1 MDVFLGNIQMFGFN
15 FAPNGWALC
24 NGQLLNIQQYNALFA
39 LLGTTY
45 GGNGQ
50 QSFGLPNLQSRLP
63 IAQGTGPGL
72 TSRVMGEASGTEQVS
87 ILSSNLPPQAIPTT
101 GLTVSTTI
109 NLASVPS
116 NPVTAP
122 TATNAYIGASNPS
135 GPPSAAI
142 YSDAQGASPVA
153 LKGATTTIGGTLAI
167 PGGGAPVGTMNP
179 YLVVNF
185 SIALQGLFPSRN

>member
-1 MDVFLGNIQMFGFN
+1 MDVFLGSIQMFGFN

-24 NGQLLNIQQYNALFA
+24 NGQLLNIQQYQALFT

-45 GGNGQ
+45 GGNGVQ
-50 QSFGLPNLQSRLP
+50 TFGLPNLQSRLP

-72 TSRVMGEASGTEQVS
+72 TTRVMGEASGTEHVS
-87 ILSSNLPPQAIPTT
+87 ILGSNLPPQAIPTT

-109 NLASVPS
+109 NLASVAS

-122 TATNAYIGASNPS
+122 TTTNAYIGASVPG

-167 PGGGAPVGTMNP
+167 PGSGVPVGTMNP

>member
-101 GLTVSTTI
+101 GLTVTTTI

-116 NPVTAP
+116 NPATAP
-122 TATNAYIGASNPS
+122 TATNAYIGASTPG

-153 LKGATTTIGGTLAI
+153 LKGASSTIAGTLAT
-167 PGGGAPVGTMNP
+167 PGGSLPLAVMNP
-179 YLVVNF
+179 FL
-185 SIALQGLFPSRN
+185 A

>member
-24 NGQLLNIQQYNALFA
+24 NGQLLNLQQYQALFT
-39 LLGTTY
+39 LMGTTY

-50 QSFGLPNLQSRLP
+50 QTFGLPNLQSRLP
-63 IAQGTGPGL
+63 ISQGTGPGL
-72 TSRVMGEASGTEQVS
+72 TTRVMGESSGTEKVS
-87 ILSSNLPPQAIPTT
+87 ILSSNLPPQSIPTS

-109 NLASVPS
+109 NLVSVAS
-116 NPVTAP
+116 NPVTTP
-122 TATNAYIGASNPS
+122 TTTNAYIGASTPS

-142 YSDAQGASPVA
+142 YSDAQGASPVP
-153 LKGATTTIGGTLAI
+153 LKGATTTIGGTMNI
-167 PGGGAPVGTMNP
+167 PGAGLPVTTMNP

>member
-24 NGQLLNIQQYNALFA
+24 NGQLLNIQQYQALFT
-39 LLGTTY
+39 LLGTVY

-50 QSFGLPNLQSRLP
+50 QNFGLPNLQSRLP

-72 TSRVMGEASGTEQVS
+72 TTRVMGEASGTEKVS
-87 ILSSNLPPQAIPTT
+87 ILSTNLPPQAIPTS

-109 NLASVPS
+109 NLASAPS

-122 TATNAYIGASNPS
+122 TNTNAYLGASAPS
-135 GPPSAAI
+135 GPPSAGI

-153 LKGATTTIGGTLAI
+153 LKGATTTIAGTLAI
-167 PGGGAPVGTMNP
+167 PGGGVALGTMNP

>member
-24 NGQLLNIQQYNALFA
+24 NGQLLNIQQYQALFT
-39 LLGTTY
+39 LMGTAY

-50 QSFGLPNLQSRLP
+50 QSFGLPNLQSRIP
-63 IAQGTGPGL
+63 ICQGTGPGL
-72 TSRVMGEASGTEQVS
+72 TTRVMGEFNGTEQVS
-87 ILSSNLPPQAIPTT
+87 VLSSNLPPQVIPTA
-101 GLTVSTTI
+101 GLTVTTTI

-116 NPVTAP
+116 NPATAP
-122 TATNAYIGASNPS
+122 TATNAYIGASTPG

-153 LKGATTTIGGTLAI
+153 LKGASSTIAGTLAT
-167 PGGGAPVGTMNP
+167 PGGSLPLAVMNP
-179 YLVVNF
+179 FLAVNF
-185 SIALQGLFPSRN
+185 SVALQGLFPSRN